1 MNTIS
6 ARNHCST
13 ASRLLRTTAFAIFAA
28 SSSLCLV
35 FPVEAGGL
43 EVRVSG
49 LAEPTGRVGCAL
61 FSGPTG
67 FPMDNRTARQLWLPA
82 DPKGVICRFDEVPVG
97 SHAISVG
104 HDVNGNDKVDTNFV
118 GMPTEQWGVSNNVRP
133 RLRAP
138 RFDEAAFK
146 MPADGGGL
154 VLDITVAK

>member
-6 ARNHCST
+6 AWIPCVSVGRWTRSIT
-13 ASRLLRTTAFAIFAA
+13 RVSVAAAI
-28 SSSLCLV
+28 SLCVALQV
-35 FPVEAGGL
+35 QAAGL

-49 LAEPTGRVGCAL
+49 LTEPTGRVGCAL

-67 FPMDNRTARQLWLPA
+67 FPLDNRTARQLWLPA

-97 SHAISVG
+97 SHAVSVG

-146 MPADGGGL
+146 MPADGGEL
-154 VLDITVAK
+154 VLDIAVSK

>member
-1 MNTIS
+1 MNTIFAWIRCVGVGRW
-6 ARNHCST
+6 ARSITRANV
-13 ASRLLRTTAFAIFAA
+13 AA
-28 SSSLCLV
+28 VISLCLALHV
-35 FPVEAGGL
+35 QAAGL

-49 LAEPTGRVGCAL
+49 LTEPTGRVGCAL
-61 FSGPTG
+61 FSGPAG
-67 FPMDNRTARQLWLPA
+67 FPLDNRTARQLWLPA
-82 DPKGVICRFDEVPVG
+82 DPKGVICRFEEVPVG
-97 SHAISVG
+97 SHAVSVG

-146 MPADGGGL
+146 MPTDGREL

>member
-1 MNTIS
+1 MNIIS
-6 ARNHCST
+6 ARIRCVSVGRWAQSVTRANV
-13 ASRLLRTTAFAIFAA
+13 AA
-28 SSSLCLV
+28 MSSLCLTLHV
-35 FPVEAGGL
+35 QAAGL

-61 FSGPTG
+61 FSGPAG
-67 FPMDNRTARQLWLPA
+67 FPLDNRAARQLWVPA
-82 DPKGVICRFDEVPVG
+82 DPKGVICRFDEVPAG

-104 HDVNGNDKVDTNFV
+104 HDVNGNEKVDTNFV

-146 MPADGGGL
+146 MPADDEEL
-154 VLDITVAK
+154 VLDVTVAK